1 MTRKKRKY
9 LLFLEDI
16 LSAIELIEIYT
27 KQGKNEFLNN
37 RIVQDATLFRLQTI
51 GEAVNQLP
59 EEIKAEYPEIPWRDI
74 VDFRNLLAH
83 RYWRIDLSTVWA
95 ILQPNGDLAAL
106 KIVVQKLV
114 EEINEQAND

>member
-1 MTRKKRKY
+1 MTRKKRNY

-16 LSAIELIEIYT
+16 LGAIELIEIYT
-27 KQGKNEFLNN
+27 KQGKNDFLNN
-37 RIVQDATLFRLQTI
+37 KIVQDATLFRLQTI

-59 EEIKAEYPEIPWRDI
+59 ENVKAEYPDIPWRDI

-83 RYWRIDLSTVWA
+83 RYWRIDLNTVWA

-106 KIVVQKLV
+106 KIVIQNLV
-114 EEINEQAND
+114 EKINKQSDD